1 MLRVLLAAGL
11 NNFKNDEPDV
21 IMAKIKAFKET
32 VLNRDHGSTF
42 AVCTIPFAPHLVDL
56 DLKANSQFWNL
67 GPKTRK
73 MFDLNELIKA
83 ENCVPVEFGKLKNPK
98 KCGNAPRFHTW
109 GLKSNKSE
117 TREHE
122 RPGNWFYRICGYRLN
137 DWREYH
143 IEAKLHF
150 SDRVR
155 LRAGKCVLK
164 YFLSLYE
171 LTNQV
176 QMEPDMSEPEYPTD
190 TDNMANSD
198 SCSTTDSS
206 SSSSSTSSS
215 TTDSYASSSS
225 TSSSSASSTTDA
237 STAT

>member
-1 MLRVLLAAGL
+1 M
-11 NNFKNDEPDV
+11 
-21 IMAKIKAFKET
+21 
-32 VLNRDHGSTF
+32 
-42 AVCTIPFAPHLVDL
+42 CTIPFAPHLVDL
-56 DLKANSQFWNL
+56 DLKVKSQFWNL

-83 ENCVPVEFGKLKNPK
+83 ENRVPVEFGKLKNPK

-150 SDRVR
+150 SDHVR

-176 QMEPDMSEPEYPTD
+176 QMEPDMSKTDYPTD

-198 SCSTTDSS
+198 SSSTTDSS
-206 SSSSSTSSS
+206 SSSSYTSSS
-215 TTDSYASSSS
+215 TDSSSSSS
-225 TSSSSASSTTDA
+225 TTGA
-237 STAT
+237 STASSGTTATNSSSVIYLKTVIRNTEPERTNFSCVEYGVDDEDYRYVGPLH